1 MAKAPPSTNCHLTP
15 NSEDAMRR
23 EVDEEAL
30 RRRREEVQVNPDL
43 GRSPRPRQLEKMLTG
58 SHCVSK
64 SVIVRNTVKFLA
76 AETLCRSCWVLQ
88 RRESAAHNGSEN
100 QSSKWFIAG

>member
-1 MAKAPPSTNCHLTP
+1 MEQKVEAPEEEMRKMKLKNDMK
-15 NSEDAMRR
+15 SEDAMRR

-30 RRRREEVQVNPDL
+30 RRRREEVRRVNPDL

-64 SVIVRNTVKFLA
+64 SVK
-76 AETLCRSCWVLQ
+76 Q
-88 RRESAAHNGSEN
+88 
-100 QSSKWFIAG
+100 